1 MRFYWGTLWDRQ
13 DQKGNKAHP
22 DHKANKGFPE
32 KTAPLVQKENRDP
45 LAPRESKDRLGKTV
59 QRGHEVSRAK
69 RAIPA
74 TLDRLVRLEHKA
86 QRETPEQQGKMV
98 PMALTEKAPTKW
110 LWKTAMLA
118 RNYNG

>member
-1 MRFYWGTLWDRQ
+1 MRFYSEILWDRQ
-13 DQKGNKAHP
+13 DQKENK
-22 DHKANKGFPE
+22 D
-32 KTAPLVQKENRDP
+32 PLVR
-45 LAPRESKDRLGKTV
+45 R
-59 QRGHEVSRAK
+59 
-69 RAIPA
+69 
-74 TLDRLVRLEHKA
+74 EHKA